1 MNYISLKK
9 AGLDVMQ
16 SHPLCRTCFGQYQA
30 SSAALGWPGDGDCY
44 LIHQVA
50 GLIYTTGIAAPW
62 MPHLSVQWSFENLG
76 YTTLCTFTAEHLN
89 NSLPVVGKPSC
100 LQTTSASLISH
111 ESSHTVPHTPL
122 EHSSTRP
129 SIGVVPPT
137 SLKSPVAQGAPDTES
152 KQNGSKATTGINLIT
167 ELISFTLIT
176 RRHVC
181 LQVRQSRPAYQ
192 AQQFFWIFHWK
203 RCNRYDQ

>member
-1 MNYISLKK
+1 MLYKVTHYK
-9 AGLDVMQ
+9 
-16 SHPLCRTCFGQYQA
+16 RTHFDQYQA
-30 SSAALGWPGDGDCY
+30 SSAAMGWVGDGDCY

-76 YTTLCTFTAEHLN
+76 YTMVKFFIFTAEHLN
-89 NSLPVVGKPSC
+89 NSLPAVGKSSC

-137 SLKSPVAQGAPDTES
+137 SLKSPVAHGVPDTER
-152 KQNGSKATTGINLIT
+152 KKNGSKATTGINLIT
-167 ELISFTLIT
+167 ELMSHTLIISG
-176 RRHVC
+176 HVC